1 MNTEEQS
8 QIYQVLYT
16 RRQEIT
22 QTWLT
27 LMAQLSPTASEISDL
42 QSILLKATDQLIK
55 LLVSE
60 PFTAEPA
67 QKVGKTLEGVDNLQ
81 TEALIQVYEVLARE
95 LVTGLTVEQIVLL
108 HPRVVS
114 LIGALSSGFFIGKA
128 ERAKTFDMNAMSM
141 MGHDLKTPI
150 NAITGFS
157 RVILKGIDGPITD
170 FQQQDLTSIYD
181 AGQKLLNMID
191 EVFRTA
197 KSDAGKTN
205 IYPMTFDMADLLGD
219 VLRVSQP
226 IIARREGVLEIRCT
240 GELGDMGADAST
252 VRWVLLG
259 LLYYASRLTG
269 KSMIS
274 LVVTREKVQEVD
286 WFFFDIAVKRPDKET
301 SDADFWPGSKEQES
315 SDIALITSK
324 RFCEELGGNL
334 MLERGHDGLTKFIVR
349 LPAR

>member
-8 QIYQVLYT
+8 HIYQVLYA
-16 RRQEIT
+16 RRQDIA
-22 QTWLT
+22 QAWLA
-27 LMAQLSPTASEISDL
+27 LMTQLSPTASEITDL
-42 QSILLKATDQLIK
+42 QSILLKATDQLSK
-55 LLVSE
+55 LLVAE
-60 PFTAEPA
+60 PFIAEPA
-67 QKVGKTLEGVDNLQ
+67 QKIGKTLESMDNLQ
-81 TEALIQVYEVLARE
+81 PEALSQIYDMLARE
-95 LVTGLTVEQIVLL
+95 LVSELTAEYIAILY
-108 HPRVVS
+108 PRVVS
-114 LIGALSSGFFIGKA
+114 LVGALSSGFYIGKA

-157 RVILKGIDGPITD
+157 RVILKGIDGPITE

-191 EVFRTA
+191 EVFRTT
-197 KSDAGKTN
+197 KNDAGKTN
-205 IYPMTFDMADLLGD
+205 IYARAFDMADLLGD

-226 IIARREGVLEIRCT
+226 ILARRENVLEIRCT
-240 GELGDMGADAST
+240 GELGEMGADAST

-259 LLYYASRLTG
+259 LLYYASRFTG
-269 KSMIS
+269 KGTIS

-286 WFFFDIAVKRPDKET
+286 WFFFDIAMKKPARESSENT
-301 SDADFWPGSKEQES
+301 SWPGTKEQES

-334 MLERGHDGLTKFIVR
+334 MVEHGNDGLTKLIVR